1 MSPMAFRSHV
11 GRGLDLGTWS
21 NQAILGL
28 SLIAAFAGVVA
39 TVMFDERPW
48 LGVQAGLATFL
59 TWALTRELDP
69 DRGSTALIAASLAG
83 VWVVL
88 GFPIDLLA
96 VGGLVIGARLV
107 AETTGRRPL
116 RTDLYA
122 IAVGAIAI
130 SFTPLGFVAGFGMA
144 IAIYVDN
151 RMSDEHNRDALI
163 AALVAATGSAVLVSL
178 SGAFPT
184 QLPAIQPP
192 FVLAVA
198 ALTLVAVL
206 REPPQP
212 TSVVDSRRGSLLR
225 SDRIHV
231 SRILVGVL
239 MVAGAL
245 VAGPEASAL
254 APVAAALA
262 LSLISSE
269 AVRITRTGR

>member
-11 GRGLDLGTWS
+11 GRGLDLGIWS
-21 NQAILGL
+21 NRAILGL
-28 SLIAAFAGVVA
+28 SLIAAVAGVVA
-39 TVMFDERPW
+39 TVIFDGSLW
-48 LGVQAGLATFL
+48 LAVQAGLVTFL
-59 TWALTRELDP
+59 VWALTRELDP
-69 DRGSTALIAASLAG
+69 DRDSTALIAAALAG
-83 VWVVL
+83 VWAIL
-88 GFPIDLLA
+88 GLPVDLLA
-96 VGGLVIGARLV
+96 IGGLVIGARLV

-116 RTDLYA
+116 RTDLFA
-122 IAVGAIAI
+122 IAVGALAI
-130 SFTPLGFVAGFGMA
+130 SFTPLGFVAGFGIA
-144 IAIYVDN
+144 IAIYVDS

-163 AALVAATGSAVLVSL
+163 AALVAATGSAVVVSL

-184 QLPAIQPP
+184 QLPPVQPP

-212 TSVVDSRRGSLLR
+212 TSVVDSRRGNLL
-225 SDRIHV
+225 SGNRIHA
-231 SRILVGVL
+231 SRILVGGL
-239 MVAGAL
+239 TVAGAL

-262 LSLISSE
+262 LSLASSE

>member
-11 GRGLDLGTWS
+11 GRGLDLGIWS
-21 NQAILGL
+21 NRAILGL
-28 SLIAAFAGVVA
+28 SLIAAVAGVVA
-39 TVMFDERPW
+39 TVIFDGSPW
-48 LGVQAGLATFL
+48 LAVQAGLVTFL
-59 TWALTRELDP
+59 VWALTRELDP
-69 DRGSTALIAASLAG
+69 DRDSTALIAAALAG
-83 VWVVL
+83 VWAIL
-88 GFPIDLLA
+88 GLPVDLLA
-96 VGGLVIGARLV
+96 IGGLVIGARLV

-116 RTDLYA
+116 RTDLFA
-122 IAVGAIAI
+122 IAIGAIAI
-130 SFTPLGFVAGFGMA
+130 SFTPLGFVAGFGIA
-144 IAIYVDN
+144 IAIYVDS

-163 AALVAATGSAVLVSL
+163 AALVAATGSAVVVSL

-184 QLPAIQPP
+184 QLPPVQPP

-212 TSVVDSRRGSLLR
+212 TSVVDSRRGNLL
-225 SDRIHV
+225 SGNRIHA
-231 SRILVGVL
+231 SRILVGGL
-239 MVAGAL
+239 TVAGAL

-262 LSLISSE
+262 LSLASSE

>member
-1 MSPMAFRSHV
+1 MAFRSHV
-11 GRGLDLGTWS
+11 GRGLDLGIWS
-21 NQAILGL
+21 NRAILGL
-28 SLIAAFAGVVA
+28 SLIAAVAGVVA
-39 TVMFDERPW
+39 TVIFDGTPW
-48 LGVQAGLATFL
+48 LAVQAGLVTFL
-59 TWALTRELDP
+59 VWALTRELDP
-69 DRGSTALIAASLAG
+69 DRDSTALIAAALAG
-83 VWVVL
+83 VWAIL
-88 GFPIDLLA
+88 GLPVDLLA
-96 VGGLVIGARLV
+96 IGGLVIGARLV

-116 RTDLYA
+116 RTDLFA

-130 SFTPLGFVAGFGMA
+130 SFTPLGFVAGFGIA
-144 IAIYVDN
+144 IAIYVDS

-163 AALVAATGSAVLVSL
+163 AALVAATGSAVVVSL

-184 QLPAIQPP
+184 QLPPVQPP

-212 TSVVDSRRGSLLR
+212 TSVVDSRRGNLL
-225 SDRIHV
+225 SGNRIHA
-231 SRILVGVL
+231 SRILVGGL
-239 MVAGAL
+239 TVAGAL

-262 LSLISSE
+262 LSLASSE